1 MLCLLPRF
9 RILIEFPFPLY
20 FETSGIPDIFN
31 LGWGDR
37 QIAVCHRAILSIKVL
52 TNHIEL
58 RVLCQIRLD
67 KKWCSIWKDP
77 ITFLCM
83 ERPAKYKYLLLKTT
97 LRILGTKINF
107 LGLNSYFPLHIYRSL
122 RQFTLEIDSPFI
134 KALLYDGELL
144 KKMTTNGGN

>member
-1 MLCLLPRF
+1 
-9 RILIEFPFPLY
+9 
-20 FETSGIPDIFN
+20 
-31 LGWGDR
+31 
-37 QIAVCHRAILSIKVL
+37 
-52 TNHIEL
+52 
-58 RVLCQIRLD
+58 
-67 KKWCSIWKDP
+67 
-77 ITFLCM
+77 M